1 MNSGHD
7 KRITTR
13 HCTRLTLDQASQH
26 SNIKGEG
33 EGERSLSLVKE
44 LLMFEDF

>member
-13 HCTRLTLDQASQH
+13 HCTRLILDQASQH
-26 SNIKGEG
+26 SNMEG
-33 EGERSLSLVKE
+33 EGEKSLSLVKE